1 MWTDASGNHSEQV
14 IIACGCGVQVADKMQ
29 SRYAAKAGD
38 TGWAMLYGEWAVA
51 TQTAADKW
59 DALMGPND
67 EMRDAMGGKN
77 HE

>member
-1 MWTDASGNHSEQV
+1 M
-14 IIACGCGVQVADKMQ
+14 ADKMQ